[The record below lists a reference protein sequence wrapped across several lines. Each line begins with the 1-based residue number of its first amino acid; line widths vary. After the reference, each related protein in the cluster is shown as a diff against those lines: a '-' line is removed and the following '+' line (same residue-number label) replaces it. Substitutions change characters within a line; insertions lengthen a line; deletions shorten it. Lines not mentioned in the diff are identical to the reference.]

1 MSVVSAKLKSLNERY
16 QMYTLM
22 EYTLNGSKVVSAIH
36 ALDLRK
42 FLDEFP
48 DAKPLKR

>member
-1 MSVVSAKLKSLNERY
+1 MSEGYATVVVDKERNP
-16 QMYTLM
+16 MFTLM

-48 DAKPLKR
+48 DAKPFKR

>member
-1 MSVVSAKLKSLNERY
+1 MF
-16 QMYTLM
+16 TLM

-36 ALDLRK
+36 ALDLSK
-42 FLDEFP
+42 FLKEFP

>member
-1 MSVVSAKLKSLNERY
+1 MF
-16 QMYTLM
+16 TLM
-22 EYTLNGSKVVSAIH
+22 EYTFNGSKVVSAIH

-42 FLDEFP
+42 FLTEHP